1 MNIQLSILLRF
12 YDEDIEREIA
22 RKEETISRLK
32 NSTETMA
39 QYLARTKSER
49 TYTDADRRREVEE
62 IRSNRSSADRS
73 RHDSDERSNSYRQ
86 ESNRELSRRSTSIDE
101 SYRRRDDDNR
111 RTGGSKVGTMIAD
124 RELKRPAIEDR
135 LSKNS
140 VYRERSRSPQER
152 DKYSGKPRESS
163 GARIDRGSRERSRE
177 DDRKRVES
185 GSRTSVRN
193 RLGER
198 Y

>member
-1 MNIQLSILLRF
+1 
-12 YDEDIEREIA
+12 
-22 RKEETISRLK
+22 
-32 NSTETMA
+32 MA

-49 TYTDADRRREVEE
+49 TYPDVDRRCDVEE
-62 IRSNRSSADRS
+62 IRANRSSANRS
-73 RHDSDERSNSYRQ
+73 RHNSDERSKPHRQ
-86 ESNRELSRRSTSIDE
+86 ESNKDNSMRSTSIEKKFRHREDD
-101 SYRRRDDDNR
+101 YRRN
-111 RTGGSKVGTMIAD
+111 GGTMIAD

-152 DKYSGKPRESS
+152 DKYSGKQRESS
-163 GARIDRGSRERSRE
+163 GSHSDRGSKEISR
-177 DDRKRVES
+177 DGDRKRIES
-185 GSRTSVRN
+185 GPRTSVRN